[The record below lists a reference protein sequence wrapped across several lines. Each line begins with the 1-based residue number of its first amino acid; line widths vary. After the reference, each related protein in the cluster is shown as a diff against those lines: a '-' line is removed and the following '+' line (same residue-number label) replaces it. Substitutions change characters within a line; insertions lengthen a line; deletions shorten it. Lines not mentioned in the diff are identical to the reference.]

1 MSQCRKGLSDRI
13 LALYQG
19 ALIRRPEQVAG
30 AVRYFFC
37 FCFLRP
43 APVSPWPKMMT
54 NESPVK
60 IDSLLEPL
68 LVEASE
74 EQLNELLSQLIT
86 VHAEPVIK
94 GVIRFK
100 LRLNSYH
107 ETQKAEADD
116 LHQEVVLQL
125 LAQLQRFRKLPS
137 GHPIA
142 DVRGMAAVIAHRTCA
157 RWLRRQFPERHALKN
172 RLHYLLTRQRGFAL
186 WPNEEG
192 KLLAGFA
199 VWQEQR
205 PKADKTH
212 NISAVEKLPAHVR
225 TLRSDKPQELADTV
239 ASIFNYAGSPI
250 ELDELVTCLAAL
262 QGISDQPIESLAEDD
277 DAGGH
282 APSAPEP
289 DPAWRLEKRMFLQ
302 RLWEELQ
309 QLPLNQRAALLL
321 NLKDASGFGCITLF
335 PATGIATV
343 RQLAE
348 ALDINA
354 ERFAEIWNDLP
365 IEDARIA
372 ELLGLTRQQVINARK
387 SGRERLAR
395 RLKGFI

>member
-1 MSQCRKGLSDRI
+1 M
-13 LALYQG
+13 
-19 ALIRRPEQVAG
+19 
-30 AVRYFFC
+30 
-37 FCFLRP
+37 
-43 APVSPWPKMMT
+43 

-60 IDSLLEPL
+60 IDILLEPL
-68 LVEASE
+68 LVEASDE
-74 EQLNELLSQLIT
+74 RADELLSQLIT

-100 LRLNSYH
+100 LRLSSHH
-107 ETQKAEADD
+107 ESQKVEADD

-125 LAQLQRFRKLPS
+125 VAVLQRFRKLPS
-137 GHPIA
+137 GHPIT

-157 RWLRRQFPERHALKN
+157 RWMRRQFPERHALKN

-186 WPNEEG
+186 WANEEE
-192 KLLAGFA
+192 KLVAGFA
-199 VWQEQR
+199 LWQEQR
-205 PKADKTH
+205 AKVINGQ
-212 NISAVEKLPAHVR
+212 NISDIEKLPAHIR
-225 TLRSDKPQELADTV
+225 GLRSDKPQEFADKV
-239 ASIFNYAGSPI
+239 ASIFNYAGGPI
-250 ELDELVTCLAAL
+250 EFDELVSGLAAL

-277 DAGGH
+277 DAGGNVL
-282 APSAPEP
+282 AALEPS
-289 DPAWRLEKRMFLQ
+289 PAWRMEKRMFLQ

-335 PATGIATV
+335 PATGIATA

-348 ALDINA
+348 ALEMSA
-354 ERFAEIWNDLP
+354 ESFANVWNDLP